1 MTIRIACNLILDC
14 CGILILWLFL
24 LPYFLRKD
32 TVVLNRKKMS
42 WFLYSAVTHL
52 FVLVIHLAESICLL
66 QGY

>member
-32 TVVLNRKKMS
+32 TVVLM
-42 WFLYSAVTHL
+42 L
-52 FVLVIHLAESICLL
+52 FPFSLILSLRRFPHGEHRGQGVLGGNKGSC
-66 QGY
+66 